1 MLLGV
6 KNGKDVYQINFLE
19 KVFLE
24 FWSHVI
30 HMSFTLTL
38 ERSLKPSDKSMAV
51 KCDLKMCYNLYCR
64 ILNSRLRN
72 N

>member
-19 KVFLE
+19 RVFLD
-24 FWSHVI
+24 FCSHVF

-38 ERSLKPSDKSMAV
+38 KRSLKPSDKSMDV
-51 KCDLKMCYNLYCR
+51 KCDLKMCCN
-64 ILNSRLRN
+64 
-72 N
+72 